1 VGATGFE
8 PVTPSVSGHAHP
20 FARSVA
26 ALHGTTSALLTRVT
40 EPGVALRREAAHGIA
55 ADKLLTV
62 IDQTMQPTAVSL
74 WLRPP
79 LRRVRTGT

>member
-1 VGATGFE
+1 LGDEVDLD
-8 PVTPSVSGHAHP
+8 
-20 FARSVA
+20 
-26 ALHGTTSALLTRVT
+26 ALSAV
-40 EPGVALRREAAHGIA
+40 
-55 ADKLLTV
+55 LLTV